1 MRSLHLSP
9 SPTCV
14 HESWNSIPP
23 EWQGTN
29 PPSSPVTRV
38 WHSSSLLIFFCV
50 FNYLILVVITGHH
63 PFFQKMTDSVT
74 LLCFVQLKF
83 LPRPFFSY
91 APMSVDAY
99 FLSVLLFM
107 SCSAPDLFA
116 VCDYLLLIPKW
127 TCEHGFFLLLLP
139 LMWHVY
145 VTCCFLWER
154 YKEQRLLDG
163 VCILVQQ
170 MYLCLSTA
178 LFHVFMHEQHHSSRT
193 KA

>member
-74 LLCFVQLKF
+74 LLCFVQLRF

-91 APMSVDAY
+91 APMSVDAFFFVCFAFY
-99 FLSVLLFM
+99 VLLSPRFVCCM
-107 SCSAPDLFA
+107 WLSLAYPQVNLWTWFLFA
-116 VCDYLLLIPKW
+116 SLTSHVACVCHLL
-127 TCEHGFFLLLLP
+127 FP
-139 LMWHVY
+139 LGEV
-145 VTCCFLWER
+145 
-154 YKEQRLLDG
+154 
-163 VCILVQQ
+163 
-170 MYLCLSTA
+170 
-178 LFHVFMHEQHHSSRT
+178 
-193 KA
+193 